1 MYKIDIKKQ
10 ADKTFEKMPENIQ
23 EKFRTLVADL
33 KDKGPIRTEWSNYS
47 TLGKNEHHCHLSRK

>member
-10 ADKTFEKMPENIQ
+10 TDKTFEKMPAHIQ
-23 EKFRTLVADL
+23 EKFRALVADL

-47 TLGKNEHHCHLSRK
+47 TLGKNEYHCHLAR